1 MPASSS
7 SRIIG
12 SADAGARRPQ
22 VVVVTGMSGAGKSTA
37 IRTLEDL
44 GFFCIDNLPTVLAP
58 QAVELCERGGMWRVA
73 LGIDARVRAF
83 LGELSNVLALLENG
97 GQRDLQVLFFDA
109 SDQTLLHRFSE
120 TRRRH
125 PLDTS
130 GADGAGPV
138 LEGVRLERERL
149 SGLRA
154 RATRVFDTTNL
165 SVHELRRAIIAH
177 LGPASGERMM
187 TRIVSFGFKF
197 GTPVDAD
204 LVFDVRFLENPY
216 FVPELKNLPGT
227 DVEVREFVLRQT
239 ETQQF
244 LDRTLELLSF
254 VLPRY
259 EREGKSY
266 LTIAIGCT
274 GGRHRSVV
282 IGEEL
287 ASALSAQMNAPVAL
301 VHRDVIRGSG
311 LAPEGKNVR
320 PDAGGYPP
328 HPQAQ
333 ERDRP
338 SQSELKA
345 ALTPLPSPGQGPQ
358 VPLAGPQSGAPTPQA
373 VHQSGGSGRNP
384 SR

>member
-1 MPASSS
+1 
-7 SRIIG
+7 
-12 SADAGARRPQ
+12 
-22 VVVVTGMSGAGKSTA
+22 MSGAGKSTA

-83 LGELSNVLALLENG
+83 LGEVGNVLALLETPTDPASG
-97 GQRDLQVLFFDA
+97 APRGQRDLQILFFDA

-154 RATRVFDTTNL
+154 RATRVLDTTGL
-165 SVHELRRAIIAH
+165 SVHELRRAVIAH

-227 DVEVREFVLRQT
+227 DSSVRDFVLRQT

-244 LDRTLELLSF
+244 LDRTLDLLSY

-287 ASALSAQMNAPVAL
+287 ASVLSAQMKASVEL

-311 LAPEGKNVR
+311 LAPQGRSVAPP
-320 PDAGGYPP
+320 PD
-328 HPQAQ
+328 
-333 ERDRP
+333 ESDRP

-345 ALTPLPSPGQGPQ
+345 ALSPLPQP
-358 VPLAGPQSGAPTPQA
+358 
-373 VHQSGGSGRNP
+373 VHQAGASGGKP